1 MRQPVVENMMKAL
14 YFQFSVGV
22 LPLYA
27 VTFMGYWAYGSQT
40 STYLLNSV
48 NGPVWV
54 KTAASIAS
62 FLQTVIALHVYRFP
76 STPLCFIS
84 LYRDQLAQDYYKHL
98 RSGIV
103 FVFSPDA
110 NILEVKK
117 LEGLINLS
125 GCGLYTK
132 Y

>member
-1 MRQPVVENMMKAL
+1 MMKAL

-27 VTFMGYWAYGSQT
+27 VTFVGYWAYGSKT

-54 KTAASIAS
+54 KTVASTAS
-62 FLQTVIALHVYRFP
+62 FLQTVIALHVYHFP
-76 STPLCFIS
+76 STPFCFIS
-84 LYRDQLAQDYYKHL
+84 FYRDQLAQDYYKHMS
-98 RSGIV
+98 SGIV

-110 NILEVKK
+110 NILVVKS
-117 LEGLINLS
+117 LVGLINLS